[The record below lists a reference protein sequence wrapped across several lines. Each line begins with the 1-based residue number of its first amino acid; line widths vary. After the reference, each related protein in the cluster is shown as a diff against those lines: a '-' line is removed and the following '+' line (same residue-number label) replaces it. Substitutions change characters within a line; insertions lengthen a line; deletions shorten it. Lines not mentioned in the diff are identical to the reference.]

1 LEISDGI
8 QNLGGINMHL
18 AIALFVSWLVVFA
31 ALSKGVQSLGK
42 VSYFT
47 GMLKI
52 YQIKIILIHIIISL
66 FLQQLFHISC

>member
-8 QNLGGINMHL
+8 ENLGGINIHL
-18 AIALFVSWLVVFA
+18 AVSLFISWLIVFA

-47 GMLKI
+47 GM
-52 YQIKIILIHIIISL
+52 
-66 FLQQLFHISC
+66 F

>member
-8 QNLGGINMHL
+8 QNLGGINIHL
-18 AIALFVSWLVVFA
+18 AIALFVSWLVVFG

-47 GMLKI
+47 GM
-52 YQIKIILIHIIISL
+52 
-66 FLQQLFHISC
+66 F